1 MPIQIK
7 IAEAAVRIEA
17 ASTLMRAACDE
28 AMAHGEAGTVPDFT
42 TKTRFRRNGA
52 YAASEC
58 RRAVDILFEASGGA
72 ALYERNPIQRF
83 FRDIHAINAHISF
96 NFDIAGAQYG
106 RAVLGLEEGGG
117 LL

>member
-1 MPIQIK
+1 MEATPSRVWRGDDGKMVEGGGDAPTPPI
-7 IAEAAVRIEA
+7 AR
-17 ASTLMRAACDE
+17 
-28 AMAHGEAGTVPDFT
+28 
-42 TKTRFRRNGA
+42 
-52 YAASEC
+52 
-58 RRAVDILFEASGGA
+58 A